1 MADMREMVDLMSEGG
16 PAQSIKAGEAGFERG
31 RTASI
36 EERKRKLQDELARS
50 GYITGGQ
57 ANTIAEEPGL
67 FPEGRSLPT
76 SIIGELGK
84 MRPEKP
90 KVIDPQDAELKAAK
104 IAALKASA
112 ESSRRARDQ
121 KDKELGLKEKG
132 QKQSLATNASA
143 ARFNMFAKQA
153 EVADKQLDVATYG
166 AGKMD
171 SIPMLDRMKS
181 QPRKSFEQS
190 ALQFANAVLRPETGA
205 QANESEIAETKRRF
219 IAEPSDG
226 PDVLAQKAASRKLVV
241 KLLKQ
246 AALGDLQANAQ
257 LDMMAPER
265 VTLRERTGYVAPP
278 PATDAPAATG
288 GLDQAFIDQ
297 MAAQGL
303 VFEGV
308 EE

>member
-1 MADMREMVDLMSEGG
+1 MADLKELVDLMSEGG
-16 PAQSIKAGEAGFERG
+16 PAQTIQAGEKGFEAG
-31 RTASI
+31 RSASI
-36 EERKRKLQDELARS
+36 EERKRKLQDELTRS

-57 ANTIAEEPGL
+57 ANRLSGEKDL
-67 FPEGRSLPT
+67 FPEERSLPT
-76 SIIGELGK
+76 SIISDLGK
-84 MRPEKP
+84 LRPEKP
-90 KVIDPQDAELKAAK
+90 KPIDPLDVDLKKAK
-104 IAALKASA
+104 IAALNSSAAS
-112 ESSRRARDQ
+112 SKRARDQ
-121 KDKELGLKEKG
+121 KDKELALKEKG

-166 AGKMD
+166 AGLAD

-219 IAEPSDG
+219 IAEPGDG
-226 PDVLAQKAASRKLVV
+226 PEVLAQKAASRKLVV

-257 LDMMAPER
+257 LDLMAPAR
-265 VTLRERTGYVAPP
+265 VTLRERTKKNAP
-278 PATDAPAATG
+278 
-288 GLDQAFIDQ
+288 
-297 MAAQGL
+297 
-303 VFEGV
+303 VV
-308 EE
+308 EEAGASEESDMLDMAGKSDEELQRLINEE